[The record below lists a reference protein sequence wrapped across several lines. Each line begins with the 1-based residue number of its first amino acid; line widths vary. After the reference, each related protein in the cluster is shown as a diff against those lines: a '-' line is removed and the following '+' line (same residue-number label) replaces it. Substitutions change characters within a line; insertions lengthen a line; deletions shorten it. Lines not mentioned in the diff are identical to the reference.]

1 MKFKTFIAAMV
12 ATASMA
18 FAANINLQD
27 IFTDEGYAKAVEALK
42 TIDATPAKKQWYTEY
57 ISLGPNF
64 KNVNFSTISYA
75 EIKSRALDVS
85 PLVFDAFFCNMFR
98 KNAKAVDGYLA
109 DTSFND
115 PSVTYKKFVVL
126 PGRVSPSVLKS
137 VNAANFCGVVLKG
150 ASSSY
155 AAEPACVPFF
165 KAGVANMIAKT
176 DDLPREKAL
185 SMLRDLKR
193 IVYKNIIVDNDWKQ
207 LLTDLEIKI
216 QSLQ

>member
-1 MKFKTFIAAMV
+1 M
-12 ATASMA
+12 
-18 FAANINLQD
+18 
-27 IFTDEGYAKAVEALK
+27 
-42 TIDATPAKKQWYTEY
+42 
-57 ISLGPNF
+57 
-64 KNVNFSTISYA
+64 
-75 EIKSRALDVS
+75 
-85 PLVFDAFFCNMFR
+85 
-98 KNAKAVDGYLA
+98 
-109 DTSFND
+109 
-115 PSVTYKKFVVL
+115 L